1 MSQVVILDEAGVK
14 VTDSHF
20 EVPGASYPLREIES
34 VARDRV
40 PPASTG
46 PILMIVCG
54 ILCLLAVAGNS
65 PLVGGVIGVGL
76 LVGAAGWWMKKKPA
90 FAVRL
95 RTESGEVTPVESYD
109 EQFVDRVA
117 AALEA
122 ARSGAGPGGR
132 GPGESPE

>member
-1 MSQVVILDEAGVK
+1 MSQGVILDEGGVK
-14 VTDSHF
+14 VTDTHF

-54 ILCLLAVAGNS
+54 ILCLLAVTGNS
-65 PLVGGVIGVGL
+65 PFVGAVVGVGL
-76 LVGAAGWWMKKKPA
+76 LAGAAGWWMKKKPA
-90 FAVRL
+90 FTVCL
-95 RTESGEVTPVESYD
+95 RTASGEVTPIESQD
-109 EQFVDRVA
+109 EQFVGRVA

-122 ARSGAGPGGR
+122 ARSDAGPEGR
-132 GPGESPE
+132 ALGESPE